1 MFDYSKMFDLSGRRA
16 LVIGGASGIGQAS
29 ALGLA
34 AHGAEVVVADVNVA
48 LAEET
53 VDEIKKSGGK
63 AAAMKIDMR
72 DKANIEAAAQ
82 SLGALDA
89 LVVTPSIN
97 VRKPLL
103 DLTDEEFDRVVDL
116 NLKGVFRVLRAFAPP
131 MAARGKGSI
140 VAFSSVRA
148 QVVEPGQGVYA
159 ATKAGTLQMIRALA
173 AELGTSGRAP
183 QRRRAGRGRD
193 AADQADHRE
202 RGLVSR
208 LRRQID
214 AEALGQTRPRWP
226 ARWCS
231 FAPTQVPTSPALI
244 CWSTAVGRLRMVA
257 SLRRCR
263 KRQGEGQGPRDLSS
277 RAQRSDPAARAGR
290 RRRRHPA
297 DLVRDRQTTL
307 GDAQRQ
313 GAANRCPLRAHART
327 RFAGLPLRAR

>member
-1 MFDYSKMFDLSGRRA
+1 MFDYAKMFDLSGRRA

-34 AHGAEVVVADVNVA
+34 AHGAEVVVADVNLA
-48 LAEET
+48 LADET
-53 VDEIKKSGGK
+53 AQEIIKSGGK
-63 AAAMKIDMR
+63 ATALKIDMR

-116 NLKGVFRVLRAFAPP
+116 NLKGVFRVLRAFAPA

-173 AELGTSGRAP
+173 AELGTSGVRLNAVAP
-183 QRRRAGRGRD
+183 GVVETPLTKQIIDNQAWHGAYAEKNMLKRWAQPSEMAGAVVFLCSDASSYVTGSYLLVDGGWTAADGRFDPPLPKRAG
-193 AADQADHRE
+193 
-202 RGLVSR
+202 
-208 LRRQID
+208 
-214 AEALGQTRPRWP
+214 
-226 ARWCS
+226 
-231 FAPTQVPTSPALI
+231 
-244 CWSTAVGRLRMVA
+244 
-257 SLRRCR
+257 
-263 KRQGEGQGPRDLSS
+263 
-277 RAQRSDPAARAGR
+277 
-290 RRRRHPA
+290 
-297 DLVRDRQTTL
+297 
-307 GDAQRQ
+307 
-313 GAANRCPLRAHART
+313 
-327 RFAGLPLRAR
+327 